1 LLHEEF
7 AMKYFRPVIIS
18 ILTAAMIVGFFTDRV
33 EAAEFGVFAFGLIV
47 WWFKSRDEAKS
58 KGGS

>member
-1 LLHEEF
+1 
-7 AMKYFRPVIIS
+7 MKYFRPVIIS